1 MDDDDVIVIIII
13 MDFKT
18 YTTVLLSVDILMFKR
33 SILHLL
39 GLLVSVFS
47 FCSCITSQAVFCFFP
62 WHPMPLTSF
71 SVFELFSACNC
82 KQFRSYWKHGS
93 MHNVTVMYVAVPS
106 ERSYCHIVCTVITDH
121 SGLGPNIRH
130 KLRPFTT

>member
-39 GLLVSVFS
+39 GLLVSVF
-47 FCSCITSQAVFCFFP
+47 FFLFLHYITSCILFFSLASNVSDQFFC
-62 WHPMPLTSF
+62 
-71 SVFELFSACNC
+71 
-82 KQFRSYWKHGS
+82 
-93 MHNVTVMYVAVPS
+93 
-106 ERSYCHIVCTVITDH
+106 I
-121 SGLGPNIRH
+121 
-130 KLRPFTT
+130 